1 MRDRILDPKTTDMN
15 IFDIV
20 ENMSQEFPWLSQCA
34 NHFEVS
40 DIGENHDLMNIFQL
54 SEEDEI
60 YLLP

>member
-1 MRDRILDPKTTDMN
+1 MN